1 VQLRNFERQSSAA
14 AGMITSKLYKQ
25 DKTLINL
32 KTLKKPHAPR
42 YNDSLGDRFAWRLYQ
57 RSVAYFLFHFHFL
70 LLLLPV
76 LASLGSLEE
85 IIKCPFDD

>member
-1 VQLRNFERQSSAA
+1 MNSLKKETLR
-14 AGMITSKLYKQ
+14 KLYKQ

-32 KTLKKPHAPR
+32 KTLKKPPAAR

-57 RSVAYFLFHFHFL
+57 RSVAYFLFQFL

-85 IIKCPFDD
+85 IIKCPFDDRFSGVVRDIS